1 MPIVPV
7 DLIVAGP
14 RPEAPRSSRDAESA
28 LADAARLLAHDEAAA
43 LAALE
48 RAYGLLADTDEP
60 RRLRVAA
67 TAITALQTAWQ
78 RFEAVPRWVERLQQH
93 AAACDKLDPW
103 SQARVACALI
113 GAGHLS
119 DTPLLAADD
128 VRSRLSHAL
137 DTVLDHGSRADLDEL
152 LIVGRVLLDFIEI
165 ENLADR
171 FEPLMLLLDAR
182 RRRGQP
188 APLLAGRV
196 LVHAGRCY
204 LRFNLQQKNARYAAK
219 LRTMWD
225 EARTLAQAH
234 GLQTLRFDVAH
245 AELFAAVTRG
255 LTEQVPELL
264 DEMEASVDPDQ
275 PMRLAEYLMERT
287 RGALLDGDADAAL
300 TLSADCLRAIEAAAT
315 PLRQRGPQVLA
326 RVWALT
332 LADRVDEA
340 ITLLAERAPDLGSDT
355 RPRRIVDCV
364 IELLRA
370 LRLRSGADRA
380 DDRVTYHAQLQC
392 AFAQVRALKWPNFLI
407 SLPAQ
412 AAQLAAD
419 ALEAGIEVEFVQAAV
434 RQRGLRAPS
443 RELRRW
449 PWPIDVHTLGG
460 FALHVGGQP
469 YTSPGKAQK
478 KPLELL
484 RCLAAGGLRGVAA
497 DTLAAQLWPE
507 SDLVDA
513 RASLKVTLAR
523 LRKLLGEDAAIIS
536 GEGRL
541 SLDDRLVRVD
551 TDGFERVCDRIEAV
565 LGRGV
570 NSDEPSL
577 HSLGTDLLHWYQG
590 IFLAEE
596 PLNPWL
602 LGVRQRL
609 HARFTRGVVQLGAAL
624 ARGNDTATAIALLES
639 AAVLDPLAEDLHR
652 QLLVLLV
659 QAGEEAGAVQA
670 YRRLRASLSHN
681 LGVLPSPA
689 TQAIV
694 AHLLK

>member
-1 MPIVPV
+1 M
-7 DLIVAGP
+7 AGP
-14 RPEAPRSSRDAESA
+14 RPAISPSTRGLRDARDA
-28 LADAARLLAHDEAAA
+28 DAAVDDAARLLTHDEASA
-43 LAALE
+43 LVALE
-48 RAYGLLADTDEP
+48 RAYGLLPAAADAP
-60 RRLRVAA
+60 RRLLVAA
-67 TAITALQTAWQ
+67 TAVTALQTGWQ
-78 RFEAVPRWVERLQQH
+78 RFDAVPRWIARLQQD
-93 AAACDKLDPW
+93 AAAFDQLDSW
-103 SQARVACALI
+103 SQARVDCALI

-137 DTVLDHGSRADLDEL
+137 DTVLEHGSRAELDEL

-219 LRTMWD
+219 LRTVWD
-225 EARTLAQAH
+225 EARALAQAH

-255 LTEQVPELL
+255 LTEQVAPLL

-287 RGALLDGDADAAL
+287 RGALLDCDADAAL

-315 PLRQRGPQVLA
+315 PPRQRGPQVLA

-332 LADRVDEA
+332 LAARLDEA
-340 ITLLAERAPDLGSDT
+340 IALLAERAPDLGSDT

-370 LRLRSGADRA
+370 LRLRSSADR
-380 DDRVTYHAQLQC
+380 VGYHTQLHR
-392 AFAQVRALKWPNFLI
+392 AFTQVRALKWPNFLI

-419 ALEAGIEVEFVQAAV
+419 ALEAGIEVEFLQSVV

-449 PWPIDVHTLGG
+449 PWPIDVRTLGG

-469 YTSPGKAQK
+469 YTAPGKAQK

-551 TDGFERVCDRIEAV
+551 TDGFERVCDRIEAA
-565 LGRGV
+565 LSHGAAA
-570 NSDEPSL
+570 DTPSL

-659 QAGEEAGAVQA
+659 EAGEEAGAVQA

-694 AHLLK
+694 AHVLK